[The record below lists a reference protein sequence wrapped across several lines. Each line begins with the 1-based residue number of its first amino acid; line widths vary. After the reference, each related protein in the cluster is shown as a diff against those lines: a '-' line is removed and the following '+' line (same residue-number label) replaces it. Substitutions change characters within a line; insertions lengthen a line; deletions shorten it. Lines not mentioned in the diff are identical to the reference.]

1 MATHAPPL
9 RALAVKSAAWY
20 GATRL
25 WAQVLAWVVTI
36 VLARLLTPGDYGL
49 FAITISVLAVFEM
62 LQEFGLGE
70 AIVQRQ
76 NLTAR
81 QLNAMFWMVLAIS
94 AFLGGLTFAGAGLLG
109 QFYGD
114 PRLASTLRVLSLS
127 FLLNAVGMV
136 PFNLLTKAIDLRR
149 RSLAEALGAA
159 ASALVALTLAYL
171 GFGVWALVLGHLG
184 RSVVLNGA
192 LFAFAGWIPGRD
204 VAFDG
209 MKSIVGFGLRM
220 TGTHLVGNLAPA
232 AATFALARLLGASA
246 VGLYAM
252 AQSLAEA
259 PHRISTGMINQV
271 SFPVF
276 SRLQDDR
283 ASLTAYFLRISKY
296 LAVVSLPMQV
306 GLMLVAPDL
315 VVVVLSEKWQEMVV
329 PFQIFCMESTLVIL
343 TLAASPL
350 LTARGKVDLLLRRS
364 FLSFTGTTLATL
376 AGIPFGLV
384 GVAVARL
391 VAMVPIRLSILVP
404 SLRDLGLPFSGFLA
418 SLRSPF
424 FASVIMA
431 TAVVLVRDLLPESA
445 GHLERLVV
453 GVAVGAVA
461 YPAALLLLDRRVAT
475 EVKEMAR
482 DLFSRSKA

>member
-315 VVVVLSEKWQEMVV
+315 VVVVLSEKWQE
-329 PFQIFCMESTLVIL
+329 STLVIL